1 MKIKGPRIA
10 IAACALLIV
19 LFIAF
24 EFQACFYTHG
34 FARSRAFR
42 RVQQLCAQDH
52 RDPGL
57 LSPARDTSVV
67 GAPWAFEWTYEGKPR
82 YLYGIWISRAGDLT
96 FYGGDPDDPAS
107 AAYHP
112 K

>member
-1 MKIKGPRIA
+1 MKIRGPGIA
-10 IAACALLIV
+10 IAACVLLIV

-42 RVQQLCAQDH
+42 RVQRLCAQDH
-52 RDPGL
+52 RDPQL
-57 LSPARDTSVV
+57 LSPARDTAVDD
-67 GAPWAFEWTYEGKPR
+67 APWAFEWTYEGKPR